1 MVAELKNYQS
11 QVHAYKFEIDRIDGQ
26 IKTTK
31 DTYFQMMKQQ
41 QMGMIP
47 EMPEDMEGM
56 GGMN

>member
-1 MVAELKNYQS
+1 
-11 QVHAYKFEIDRIDGQ
+11 
-26 IKTTK
+26 
-31 DTYFQMMKQQ
+31 MMKQQ